1 MDKIAMIPLA
11 VHEMAQERNY
21 RRFACLVIG
30 WAVTVIAFLVANK
43 VKKG

>member
-11 VHEMAQERNY
+11 VHEMAQERNF
-21 RRFACLVIG
+21 RRFAYLVFG
-30 WAVTVIAFLVANK
+30 WVATVVAFLVANR